1 MKYLQVEIEEQENV
15 FCGEGFRDKGK
26 GKEVIVKKVKIEE
39 VVKVEVMEGIDFDTV
54 LDGMDWDDMD
64 MLSQNT
70 TPAVRRAWVHRWYFS
85 LTFGLADPPQQA
97 IYSMQGREH

>member
-1 MKYLQVEIEEQENV
+1 
-15 FCGEGFRDKGK
+15 
-26 GKEVIVKKVKIEE
+26 VIVKKVKIEE

-70 TPAVRRAWVHRWYFS
+70 TSAVRRAWVHRWYFS